1 MLSRDVI
8 AVTKWR
14 FNAVHEPA
22 YPTLT
27 VIGYQLSKLLIL
39 FAYLWM
45 LQQFVELLRKTS
57 TAFQKF
63 PIVCMIGP

>member
-27 VIGYQLSKLLIL
+27 VIGYQLSKLLSL

-57 TAFQKF
+57 TASRNFRLLHA
-63 PIVCMIGP
+63 